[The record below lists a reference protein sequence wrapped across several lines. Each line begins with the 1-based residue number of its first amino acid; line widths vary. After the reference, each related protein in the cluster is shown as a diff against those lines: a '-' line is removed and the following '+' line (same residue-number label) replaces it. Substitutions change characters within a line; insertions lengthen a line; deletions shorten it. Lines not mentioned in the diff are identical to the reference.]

1 MRRQINRK
9 QQAQDE
15 AVKWDSASLANIF
28 GSRSPALA
36 LSIMRFAKI
45 SRVDEACPSAPRGL
59 PDFLTVSHAASS
71 AEARREVVSGSNDPA
86 PKSEMIV
93 IAYP

>member
-86 PKSEMIV
+86 PKREMIV